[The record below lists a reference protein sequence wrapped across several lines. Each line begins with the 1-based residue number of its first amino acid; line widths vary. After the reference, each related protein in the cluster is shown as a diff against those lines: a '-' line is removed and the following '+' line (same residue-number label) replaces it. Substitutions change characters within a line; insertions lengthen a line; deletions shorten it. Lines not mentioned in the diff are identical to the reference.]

1 MYTSLGKYQPY
12 NTFIHKMDAR
22 VKLVTMI
29 ILMVSV
35 FMTYSQNSFM
45 NLTIYAVLFVS
56 FIIISLLAK
65 VSFLSIFRS
74 LAAIW
79 VMIIFVLILNVFFT
93 KPSLPEG
100 VDPTPYIAFSIGALN
115 IYWLSIVNLL
125 YVIARLVLIIMI
137 TNIFTSSTKPMEMT
151 NALEW
156 LLWPLGLIRIPLH
169 KFAMAISLALRFTP
183 TLQEETDRIM
193 KAQASRGVDY
203 KQGKFKEKIKA
214 LVALIIPLFMSA
226 FTTSGQ
232 LADAMEARGYD
243 PNAKRTRYKTNHWGL
258 RDFMGCLFATA
269 WVAGIVLL
277 CVYQPDIYAFF
288 NVPLPLVK

>member
-1 MYTSLGKYQPY
+1 
-12 NTFIHKMDAR
+12 
-22 VKLVTMI
+22 
-29 ILMVSV
+29 
-35 FMTYSQNSFM
+35 M
-45 NLTIYAVLFVS
+45 NLTIYAVLFLA
-56 FIIISLLAK
+56 FIVISMLAK

-93 KPSLPEG
+93 KPSLPAG

-156 LLWPLGLIRIPLH
+156 LLWPLGLIRIPIH
-169 KFAMAISLALRFTP
+169 KFAMALSLALRFVP
-183 TLQEETDRIM
+183 TLQEEADRII

-203 KQGKFKEKIKA
+203 KQGKIKDK
-214 LVALIIPLFMSA
+214 VKSIVSLIIPLFVSA
-226 FTTSGQ
+226 FTSSGQ

-243 PNAKRTRYKTNHWGL
+243 PNAKRTKYKTTHWSIV
-258 RDFMGCLFATA
+258 DTISLFLAASFLTGA
-269 WVAGIVLL
+269 ILL
-277 CVYQPDIYAFF
+277 AIFPYDLFSALQIT
-288 NVPLPLVK
+288 LPKLK